1 VTSTPDRSRSDETR
15 TKLLAAATAAFADRG
30 FHATTTRDIA
40 AAAGMSPAAVYV
52 HHRSKEELLYLISR
66 TGHEHTLRLMRAATA
81 AATDPPTR
89 LAAAMRA
96 FAADHARGHTMARV
110 VNYELAALNPDHHA
124 EIVQLR
130 RAIAGE
136 VKALVEQG
144 IESGEFH
151 VTDAGMTANALT
163 SLGIDVARWYRSE
176 GQWTPDDIGDF
187 YADLALRMVGHQR
200 AQRV

>member
-1 VTSTPDRSRSDETR
+1 VTSTQDRSRSAETR
-15 TKLLAAATAAFADRG
+15 TKLLAAATAAFADKG

-66 TGHEHTLRLMRAATA
+66 TGHEHTLALVRSAIT
-81 AATDPPTR
+81 AATDPPSR

-96 FAADHARGHTMARV
+96 FAADHARGHTTARV
-110 VNYELAALNPDHHA
+110 VNYELSALNPEHHA

-144 IESGEFH
+144 VASGDFH
-151 VTDAGMTANALT
+151 LTDAGMTANALT
-163 SLGIDVARWYRSE
+163 SLGIDVARWYRSDGE
-176 GQWTPDDIGDF
+176 WTPDGIGDF
-187 YADLALRMVGHQR
+187 YADLALRMVGLR
-200 AQRV
+200 S

>member
-1 VTSTPDRSRSDETR
+1 VTSTQDRSRSEETR
-15 TKLLAAATAAFADRG
+15 TKLLEAATAAFADKG

-66 TGHEHTLRLMRAATA
+66 AGHQHTLALMRAAIA
-81 AATDPPTR
+81 AASDPASR
-89 LAAAMRA
+89 LAEAMRA

-110 VNYELAALNPDHHA
+110 VNYELSALNPEHHA

-130 RAIAGE
+130 RAIARE
-136 VKALVEQG
+136 VKDLVEQG
-144 IESGEFH
+144 IASGDFH

-163 SLGIDVARWYRSE
+163 SLGIDVARWYRTD

-187 YADLALRMVGHQR
+187 YADMALRMAGHER
-200 AQRV
+200 